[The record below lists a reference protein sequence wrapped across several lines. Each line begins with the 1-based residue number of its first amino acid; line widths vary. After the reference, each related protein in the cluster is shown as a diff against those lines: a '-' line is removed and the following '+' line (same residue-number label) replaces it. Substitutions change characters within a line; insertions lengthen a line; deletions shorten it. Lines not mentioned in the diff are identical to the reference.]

1 MQHIIRPDKVNDMMR
16 IAGFNETTRR
26 SPYPIDLWPDTKR
39 DQRSNEDWFRV
50 RKIAFKEGKS
60 YQRRET

>member
-1 MQHIIRPDKVNDMMR
+1 MMR